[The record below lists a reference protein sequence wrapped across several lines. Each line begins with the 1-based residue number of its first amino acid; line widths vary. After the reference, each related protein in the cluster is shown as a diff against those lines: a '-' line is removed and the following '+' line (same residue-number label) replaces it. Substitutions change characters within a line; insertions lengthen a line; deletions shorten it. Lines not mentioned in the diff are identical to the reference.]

1 MQSTWKQAN
10 IIIGA
15 RADGVLRNHS
25 AMVHTREPSFSRLHL
40 LPKKAKK
47 LICAAANNRRI
58 HHSAMV
64 PMQNCLNKHAHQ

>member
-1 MQSTWKQAN
+1 MRSTWKQAN
-10 IIIGA
+10 IIIGVH
-15 RADGVLRNHS
+15 ADEVPRNHS
-25 AMVHTREPSFSRLHL
+25 AMAHTREPSFSRLHL

-47 LICAAANNRRI
+47 LICAAANNRKI